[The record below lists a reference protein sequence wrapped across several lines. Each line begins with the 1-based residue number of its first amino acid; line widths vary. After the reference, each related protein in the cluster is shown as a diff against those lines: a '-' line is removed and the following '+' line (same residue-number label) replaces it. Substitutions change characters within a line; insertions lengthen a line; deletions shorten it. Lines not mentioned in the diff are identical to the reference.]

1 MTQRASEVFKE
12 VAESVAALRKQ
23 AGRKPVV
30 YTKRGSSRFSVLVG
44 RSDPTTRADD
54 HEPSKEAA
62 AA

>member
-23 AGRKPVV
+23 AGRRPVV
-30 YTKRGSSRFSVLVG
+30 YKRRGSSRFSVLLG
-44 RSDPTTRADD
+44 RSDATTHAED